1 MSEGAHLAIVAV
13 FWTIVVAL
21 VLAAVIRRRR
31 RRGAAAAD
39 RLSRAQKVSAQ
50 SRHSRK
56 GN

>member
-1 MSEGAHLAIVAV
+1 VSEGAHLAIVAV

-21 VLAAVIRRRR
+21 VLAAGIRRRR
-31 RRGAAAAD
+31 RPGAAAAD
-39 RLSRAQKVSAQ
+39 RLSRAQKVSAR

>member
-1 MSEGAHLAIVAV
+1 MSEGVHLAIVAV

-31 RRGAAAAD
+31 RPGAAAAEQ
-39 RLSRAQKVSAQ
+39 SAVQKVSAR

-56 GN
+56 RN